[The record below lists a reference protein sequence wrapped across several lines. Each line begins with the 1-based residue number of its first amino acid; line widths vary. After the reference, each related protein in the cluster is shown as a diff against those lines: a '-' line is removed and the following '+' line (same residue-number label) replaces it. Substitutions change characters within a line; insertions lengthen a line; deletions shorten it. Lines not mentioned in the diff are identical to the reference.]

1 MMALV
6 LAFVSLLSADQATF
20 IKAVR
25 ANDTATVRSML
36 ASDPSLANAH
46 SPKAS
51 AVLSALLIVTSS
63 EDFLDPK
70 ANETL
75 QAVLA
80 AKPKLDIYDV
90 AAVGTRDQLEK
101 MLKTNPV
108 SSRTAFG
115 WTLLHLSAFAGNAPN
130 TELLVERGADVN
142 ARAKSAFLNT
152 PLQTAMLSGQYET
165 AKILIEHGA
174 DVLVRQSHGFTPL
187 HEAASLGRQDLV
199 QLLLDHGAEL
209 NSRSDSGKTPLSE
222 AIRAKHDDLAA
233 WLKAKGA
240 LVEEDKSGD

>member
-1 MMALV
+1 MMRLI
-6 LAFVSLLSADQATF
+6 LAFISLLSVDQATF
-20 IKAVR
+20 LKAVR
-25 ANDTATVRSML
+25 ANDTAAVRSML
-36 ASDPSLANAH
+36 TDDPSLANAR

-51 AVLSALLIVTSS
+51 AVLASLLVVVNNENFI
-63 EDFLDPK
+63 DPK
-70 ANETL
+70 SNETL

-101 MLKTNPV
+101 MLKSNPV
-108 SSRTAFG
+108 SSRTPFG
-115 WTLLHLSAFAGNAPN
+115 WTLLHLAAFAGNVPN
-130 TELLVERGADVN
+130 TRLLIERGADVN
-142 ARAKSAFLNT
+142 DRAKSSFLNT
-152 PLQTAMLSGQYET
+152 PLQTALLSGQYDT

-174 DVLVRQSHGFTPL
+174 DVLVRQARGFTPM
-187 HEAASLGRQDLV
+187 HEAAILGRQDLV

-209 NSRSDSGKTPLSE
+209 NSRSDSGRTPLSE

-240 LVEEDKSGD
+240 LVEEDKNGD